1 MRRGS
6 LTRCDSDVVALP
18 GVDRSREFRGMIQ
31 QQPTAEHAERTPTI
45 FDAESAAWLDE
56 LRAGGAVRERALARL
71 HDLLLGVARAEAFRR
86 RSSLP
91 DAVIADLD
99 SLCMQAADDAL
110 RAVTDKLDAFRGD
123 SRFTTWA
130 YKFAILEISMR
141 LRRSAWHERR
151 IVLDDAAWE
160 RLSDPTADA
169 QQRLEQQELLAAL
182 RSAVAN
188 ALTRRQRDVFVA
200 VTVEEVP
207 IDVLAE
213 RMGTSRGAIYKVLHD
228 ARQKL
233 RRILAAAGHGVSDA

>member
-1 MRRGS
+1 MWSR
-6 LTRCDSDVVALP
+6 P
-18 GVDRSREFRGMIQ
+18 GGDRSREFRGMIQ
-31 QQPTAEHAERTPTI
+31 RPPIAEQGERSPTT
-45 FDAESAAWLDE
+45 FDPESAAWLDA
-56 LRAGGAVRERALARL
+56 LRAGGTVGEHALARL
-71 HDLLLGVARAEAFRR
+71 HGLLLGVARAEAFRR

-91 DAVIADLD
+91 ETVSADLD
-99 SLCMQAADDAL
+99 ALCMQAANDAL

-160 RLSDPTADA
+160 RLSDPTADV

-182 RSAVAN
+182 RLAVAN
-188 ALTRRQRDVFVA
+188 VLTRRQREVFVA
-200 VTVEEVP
+200 VTLEEVP

-213 RMGTSRGAIYKVLHD
+213 RMGTSRGAIYKTLHD

-233 RRILAAAGHGVSDA
+233 RRVLAAAGHGVNDA